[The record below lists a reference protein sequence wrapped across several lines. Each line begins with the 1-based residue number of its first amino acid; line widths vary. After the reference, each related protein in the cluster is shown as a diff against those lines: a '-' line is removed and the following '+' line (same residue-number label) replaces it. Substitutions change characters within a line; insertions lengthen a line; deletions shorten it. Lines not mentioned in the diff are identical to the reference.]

1 MKCSLKTT
9 TIKRSVKLNNT
20 VNRYVFREMIPP
32 FVISLMLFTF
42 IFLMAKILRITDLI
56 VNYGVSLASVLLL
69 LIYSTPSFLI
79 FVLPMSVMMGVLLA
93 FLRLSH
99 DNEIIALKAGGIS
112 VYRLLPPVFVFCL
125 MGCLVTGFV
134 SICGAPWGRLSS
146 KALLF
151 KTATSNVDIGLKER
165 TFIDR
170 FDGVMLYV
178 SQIDAQDKTLI
189 DVYIEDQQ
197 TPGMVNT
204 VVASRGKLF
213 FSPESLTFRL
223 ALFNGLINEVD
234 QKNRTVHSIS
244 FDSYDF
250 NLELAQVLS
259 AKKQGE
265 KGRKEMSLRE
275 LRQSLK
281 AATGKD
287 AEYYLTLT
295 EYHKKLSIPFAC
307 FVLGLVAVPLGIQ
320 SKSAKRSFGTVLGL
334 VFFLIYYVL
343 MSVGLVLGETG
354 ACPPI
359 IGMWVPNLMI
369 GTIGFYLLISS
380 AKERP
385 LKAISLLPKIFMRPK
400 SVCSE

>member
-1 MKCSLKTT
+1 M
-9 TIKRSVKLNNT
+9 KLNNT

-32 FVISLMLFTF
+32 FVISMILLTF
-42 IFLMAKILRITDLI
+42 IFLMAEILRITDLI
-56 VNYGVSLASVLLL
+56 VNYGVSLVSVVLL
-69 LIYSTPSFLI
+69 LIYATPTFLI

-112 VYRLLPPVFVFCL
+112 VYKLLPPVFVFCL
-125 MGCLVTGFV
+125 MGCLATGFV
-134 SICGAPWGRLSS
+134 SIYGDPWGRLSS

-178 SQIDAQDKTLI
+178 SQIDPQDKTLI

-204 VVASRGKLF
+204 IVAPRGKLF
-213 FSPESLTFRL
+213 FDPESLTFRL

-234 QKNRTVHSIS
+234 QKKRTVHSIS
-244 FDSYDF
+244 FDTYDF
-250 NLELAQVLS
+250 NLELTQVLA

-265 KGRKEMSLRE
+265 KGRREMSLAE
-275 LRQSLK
+275 LRRTLG
-281 AATGKD
+281 AATRKD

-307 FVLGLVAVPLGIQ
+307 FVLGLVAIPLGTQ

-343 MSVGLVLGETG
+343 MSVGLILGETG
-354 ACPPI
+354 RCPPV
-359 IGMWVPNLMI
+359 IGMWVPNLVI
-369 GTIGFYLLISS
+369 GTIGLYLLISS

-400 SVCSE
+400 SMCSG

>member
-1 MKCSLKTT
+1 M
-9 TIKRSVKLNNT
+9 KLNNT

-32 FVISLMLFTF
+32 FIISMILLTF
-42 IFLMAKILRITDLI
+42 VFLMAEILRITDLI
-56 VNYGVSLASVLLL
+56 VNYGVSLVSVVLLL
-69 LIYSTPSFLI
+69 LYATPTFLI

-112 VYRLLPPVFVFCL
+112 VYKLLPPVFVFCL

-134 SICGAPWGRLSS
+134 SIYGAPWGRLSS

-151 KTATSNVDIGLKER
+151 RTATSNVDIGLKER

-178 SQIDAQDKTLI
+178 SQIDPQDKSLI

-204 VVASRGKLF
+204 VVAPRGKLF
-213 FSPESLTFRL
+213 FDPGSLTFRL

-234 QKNRTVHSIS
+234 QKKRTVHSIS
-244 FDSYDF
+244 FDTYNF
-250 NLELAQVLS
+250 NLELTQVLA

-265 KGRKEMSLRE
+265 KGRKEMSLGE

-281 AATGKD
+281 AATRKD

-320 SKSAKRSFGTVLGL
+320 SRSAKRSFGTVLGL

-343 MSVGLVLGETG
+343 MSVGLILGETG
-354 ACPPI
+354 RCPPI
-359 IGMWVPNLMI
+359 IGMWVPNLVI
-369 GTIGFYLLISS
+369 GAIGLYLLISS
-380 AKERP
+380 AKERR
-385 LKAISLLPKIFMRPK
+385 LKVISLLSKIFARPK
-400 SVCSE
+400 SVCLE

>member
-1 MKCSLKTT
+1 M
-9 TIKRSVKLNNT
+9 KLNNT

-32 FVISLMLFTF
+32 FVISMILLTF
-42 IFLMAKILRITDLI
+42 IFLMAEILRITDLI
-56 VNYGVSLASVLLL
+56 VNYGVSLVSVVLL
-69 LIYSTPSFLI
+69 LIYATPTFLI
-79 FVLPMSVMMGVLLA
+79 FVLPMSIMMGVLLA

-99 DNEIIALKAGGIS
+99 DNEIIALKASGIS
-112 VYRLLPPVFVFCL
+112 LYKLLPPVFVFCL
-125 MGCLVTGFV
+125 MGCLMTGFV
-134 SICGAPWGRLSS
+134 SIYGDPWGRLSS

-178 SQIDAQDKTLI
+178 SQIDPQDKTLI

-204 VVASRGKLF
+204 VVAPRGKLF
-213 FSPESLTFRL
+213 FDPESLTFRL
-223 ALFNGLINEVD
+223 VLFNGLINEVD
-234 QKNRTVHSIS
+234 QKKRTVHSIS
-244 FDSYDF
+244 FDTYNF
-250 NLELAQVLS
+250 NLELTQVLA

-265 KGRKEMSLRE
+265 KGRREMNLAE
-275 LRQSLK
+275 LRRTLR
-281 AATGKD
+281 AATRKD

-307 FVLGLVAVPLGIQ
+307 FVLGLVAVPLGTQ
-320 SKSAKRSFGTVLGL
+320 SRSAKRSFGTVLGL

-354 ACPPI
+354 VCPPI
-359 IGMWVPNLMI
+359 IGMWVPNLVI
-369 GTIGFYLLISS
+369 GTIGLYLLISS